1 MNADC
6 GHFDSYLIME
16 HEVLQSTSFSNVLL
30 NCYKMRRR
38 TSGSRF
44 LKNIRSLFKT

>member
-1 MNADC
+1 MDAEC

-16 HEVLQSTSFSNVLL
+16 HEVLQSSSLSNVLS

-44 LKNIRSLFKT
+44 LKNIKSLFKT